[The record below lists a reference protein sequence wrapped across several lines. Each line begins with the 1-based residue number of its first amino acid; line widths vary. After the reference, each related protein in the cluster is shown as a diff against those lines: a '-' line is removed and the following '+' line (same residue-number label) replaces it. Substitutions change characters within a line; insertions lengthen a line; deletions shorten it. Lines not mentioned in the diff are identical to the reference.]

1 MEASGQFHTQ
11 ATIPQRKDP
20 QVPLKSRLYG
30 PQSQSEYT
38 GEEANLLP
46 VVGWSQFKAIKVYVA
61 A

>member
-11 ATIPQRKDP
+11 ATIPPRKYP

-30 PQSQSEYT
+30 LQSQSKYT

-46 VVGWSQFKAIKVYVA
+46 VLGCSQLKAIKVYVA